1 MAANINTDKIK
12 GRAKVAAGAAL
23 GDKDLEN
30 EGRTDRWVGEA
41 KDLIGQ
47 ASRKAQNLTD
57 SASRNAGDY
66 IGKARSTLE
75 GLVDK
80 IKR

>member
-1 MAANINTDKIK
+1 MAVNTDKIK

-23 GDKDLEN
+23 GDKELEN
-30 EGRTDRWVGEA
+30 EGRVDRWAGEA
-41 KDLIGQ
+41 KDLINQ
-47 ASRKAQNLTD
+47 VADKAQNLTG

-66 IGKARSTLE
+66 IGNARTSLE
-75 GLVDK
+75 NLVDK

>member
-1 MAANINTDKIK
+1 MAVNTDKIK

-30 EGRTDRWVGEA
+30 EGRMDRWAGEA
-41 KDLIGQ
+41 KDLINQ
-47 ASRKAQNLTD
+47 VADMAQNLTG

-66 IGKARSTLE
+66 IGRARTSLE
-75 GLVDK
+75 SLVDK

>member
-1 MAANINTDKIK
+1 MAVNADKIK

-30 EGRTDRWVGEA
+30 EGRMDRWAGEA
-41 KDLIGQ
+41 KDLINQ
-47 ASRKAQNLTD
+47 VADKAQNLTG

-66 IGKARSTLE
+66 IGKARTSLE
-75 GLVDK
+75 SLVDK

>member
-1 MAANINTDKIK
+1 MAVNTDKIK

-30 EGRTDRWVGEA
+30 EGRMDRWAGEA
-41 KDLIGQ
+41 KDLINQ
-47 ASRKAQNLTD
+47 VADKAQSLTG

-66 IGKARSTLE
+66 IGKARTSLE
-75 GLVDK
+75 SLVDK

>member
-1 MAANINTDKIK
+1 MAVNTDKIK

-30 EGRTDRWVGEA
+30 EGRMDRWAGEA
-41 KDLIGQ
+41 KDLINQ
-47 ASRKAQNLTD
+47 VADKAQNLTG

-66 IGKARSTLE
+66 IGRARTSLE
-75 GLVDK
+75 SLVDK

>member
-1 MAANINTDKIK
+1 MAVNTDKIK

-30 EGRTDRWVGEA
+30 EGRMDRWAGEA
-41 KDLIGQ
+41 KDLINQ
-47 ASRKAQNLTD
+47 VADKAQNLTG

-66 IGKARSTLE
+66 IGKARTSLE
-75 GLVDK
+75 SLVDK

>member
-1 MAANINTDKIK
+1 MAVNTDKIK

-23 GDKDLEN
+23 GDKELEN
-30 EGRTDRWVGEA
+30 EGRVDRWAGEA
-41 KDLIGQ
+41 KDLINQ
-47 ASRKAQNLTD
+47 VADKAQNLTG

-66 IGKARSTLE
+66 IGKARTSLE
-75 GLVDK
+75 NLVDK

>member
-1 MAANINTDKIK
+1 MAVNTDKIK

-23 GDKDLEN
+23 GDKELEN
-30 EGRTDRWVGEA
+30 EGRVDRGAGEA
-41 KDLIGQ
+41 KDLINQ
-47 ASRKAQNLTD
+47 VADKAQNLTG

-66 IGKARSTLE
+66 IGKARTSLE
-75 GLVDK
+75 NLVDK

>member
-1 MAANINTDKIK
+1 MAVNTDKIK

-23 GDKDLEN
+23 GDKELEN
-30 EGRTDRWVGEA
+30 EGRMDRWAGEA
-41 KDLIGQ
+41 KDLINQ
-47 ASRKAQNLTD
+47 VADKAQNLTG

-66 IGKARSTLE
+66 IGKARTSLE
-75 GLVDK
+75 SLVDK